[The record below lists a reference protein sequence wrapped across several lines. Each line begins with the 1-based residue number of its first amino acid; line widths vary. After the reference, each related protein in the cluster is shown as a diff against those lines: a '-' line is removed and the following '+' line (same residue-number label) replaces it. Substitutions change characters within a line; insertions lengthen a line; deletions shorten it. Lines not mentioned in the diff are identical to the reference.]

1 MNCTL
6 NCFFFLSKKRSIMR
20 EGGIGLREGD
30 KQLNTKEKLHSLRRF
45 KEALDIST
53 IELKRVGLKLE

>member
-1 MNCTL
+1 
-6 NCFFFLSKKRSIMR
+6 MR

>member
-1 MNCTL
+1 
-6 NCFFFLSKKRSIMR
+6 MR

-53 IELKRVGLKLE
+53 IELKSRVEVGVELTRQR